1 MVAMNKVENE
11 VLRQAGLELM
21 LRDGKPLTKLPSKGR
36 SMLYKMSDGQTVRVR
51 TCNDH
56 VLIAVADSP
65 NPGAR
70 LNIEGTDW
78 LLIVM
83 PQIERTA
90 GNIIAYLVP
99 VREAVAE
106 VRRTHKEWLDT
117 QPRTGGENRTWNL
130 WLRPDGPSLAN
141 NYAEKWA
148 HYQLEGTYSVKDATD
163 PESISS
169 GADTSIKTVV
179 ETARRNIAGMAGVAP
194 SAVKISVDFDG

>member
-1 MVAMNKVENE
+1 MASMHKVENE

-21 LRDGKPLTKLPSKGR
+21 SRNGKALTRLPSKGR
-36 SMLYKMSDGQTVRVR
+36 SMLYKMQDGQTVRVR

-78 LLIVM
+78 LLIVL
-83 PQIERTA
+83 PEVERTA
-90 GNIIAYLVP
+90 GNVIAYLVP
-99 VREAVAE
+99 VPEAVAE

-117 QPRTGGENRTWNL
+117 HPRTGGENRTWNL

-148 HYQLEGTYSVKDATD
+148 HHRLEGAIPVQDATEL
-163 PESISS
+163 ESVSTGIAA
-169 GADTSIKTVV
+169 GIKTVV
-179 ETARRNIAGMAGVAP
+179 EAARRNIASVAGVEP
-194 SAVKISVDFDG
+194 SAVKISVEFGS